1 MTYVTAS
8 DLANRIGQDELTR
21 LADRDGDDVADTG
34 VIDASIAEAGGI
46 IDGYLAGRYDLPLS
60 DTPAVLKS
68 IACDLVICGLHPWDA
83 PEDVHN
89 RKKDAIKMLQQIAD
103 GKLVLDG
110 RIPATEEPQW
120 GDDLP
125 VMTDPRKMGF

>member
-1 MTYVTAS
+1 MTYVTAA

-34 VIDASIAEAGGI
+34 VIDAAIAEADGI

-60 DTPAVLKS
+60 TVPPLLTS
-68 IACDLVICGLHPWDA
+68 IACDLVVNGLHPWGA
-83 PEDVHN
+83 PEDVRN
-89 RKKDAIKMLQQIAD
+89 RKNDALKMLQQIAD